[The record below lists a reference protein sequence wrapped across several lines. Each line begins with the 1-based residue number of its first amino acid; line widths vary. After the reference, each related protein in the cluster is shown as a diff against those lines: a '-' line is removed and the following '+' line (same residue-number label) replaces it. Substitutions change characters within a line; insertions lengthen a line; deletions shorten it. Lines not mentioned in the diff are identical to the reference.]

1 MSILSRP
8 AVAALAAK
16 TMQRAVA
23 ARHRPPLDRF
33 PEFPART
40 TELTVPTSI
49 APSRAVLYRPADAEP
64 NPPVHVNFHGGGF
77 VLGLPELDDPL
88 CRLIAATAGVAVL
101 NVTYVLAPQHPFPAA
116 PHQAFEVTRWAAEHG
131 DRHGWDGGRLS
142 VGGQSA
148 GGSLAAAV
156 ARQALEQGGP
166 QIALQALHY
175 PVLDLATPA
184 KDKPSTLPR
193 PALRP
198 WMGEMFNAS
207 YLPDR
212 SRRSDRLCSPAA
224 PDDTADLTGI
234 APGLIVTAEHD
245 GLSAE
250 GERYAERL
258 RDVDALVQHHVVAD
272 ADHGYDVRDVAKA
285 RETYDLLACHIRQAL
300 HPQAPADE

>member
-16 TMQRAVA
+16 AMQRTVA
-23 ARHRPPLDRF
+23 SRNQPPLDRF
-33 PEFPART
+33 PEFPGHT
-40 TELTVPTSI
+40 TELTVPTSV
-49 APSRAVLYRPADAEP
+49 APARAVLYRPADAEP
-64 NPPVHVNFHGGGF
+64 NPPVHINFHGGGF
-77 VLGLPELDDPL
+77 VLGLLKLDDPM

-116 PHQAFEVTRWAAEHG
+116 PHQAFEVARWVAEHG
-131 DRHGWDGGRLS
+131 EQHGWDGGRLS

-166 QIALQALHY
+166 RIALQALHY
-175 PVLDLATPA
+175 PVLDLVTPP
-184 KDKPSTLPR
+184 KDKPSPLAR

-207 YLPDR
+207 YVPDP
-212 SRRSDRLCSPAA
+212 SRRADRLCSPAA
-224 PDDTADLTGI
+224 PADTADLTGI
-234 APGLIVTAEHD
+234 APALIITAEHD

-250 GERYAERL
+250 GERYAGRL
-258 RDVDALVQHHVVAD
+258 RDVNALVQHHVVAG
-272 ADHGYDVRDVAKA
+272 ADHGYDVQDVDKA
-285 RETYDLLACHIRQAL
+285 RETYDLLACHIRQVL
-300 HPQAPADE
+300 RPQADE